1 LIQHLKSGISEY
13 EVAVLPLDHNIW
25 FVIVVTLTCIE
36 EGDKENGKKYIP
48 KSFRIYAIH
57 PILFG

>member
-1 LIQHLKSGISEY
+1 LKSGISEC
-13 EVAVLPLDHNIW
+13 EVAVLPFDHNIC

-36 EGDKENGKKYIP
+36 EGDNDNGKKYVS
-48 KSFRIYAIH
+48 KSFRIYALH

>member
-1 LIQHLKSGISEY
+1 LKSGISEY